1 MNDQEQMFEVEFSS
15 ADEPITQGCVVV
27 FPARVHAEGTW
38 QCRALIKFVV
48 WEGGSVG
55 ADSEQNKEIEIVRFG
70 EDPFQ
75 ALLLTF
81 EAIRLQ
87 FDELGEFTL
96 NHEPIWSILPRYVPY
111 SYGRKIVKE
120 IEEFIDKKVEEWNL
134 DVESRRRE

>member
-15 ADEPITQGCVVV
+15 ADEPITQARVVV
-27 FPARVHAEGTW
+27 FPARIHADGTW
-38 QCRALIKFVV
+38 QCRALIEFFV
-48 WEGGSVG
+48 WEAGSVDAG
-55 ADSEQNKEIEIVRFG
+55 SEQKKEVEIIRFG

-87 FDELGEFTL
+87 FDELGEFML
-96 NHEPIWSILPRYVPY
+96 NNEPIWSILPRHVPY
-111 SYGRKIVKE
+111 SYGGGLVRE

-134 DVESRRRE
+134 EVENRKRE